1 MIAPS
6 VISLSS
12 VSKYFAASIQLPL
25 GLNVSNVVLSSIR
38 LNGTI
43 GLAAGTRVTMVSLN
57 GAQVLIVRFNM
68 ADVKTLFTKPGGYK
82 LFLTGNIVD
91 SFTFRPFAA
100 STTVRVQSG

>member
-43 GLAAGTRVTMVSLN
+43 SPAAGPRATVVSLN
-57 GAQVLIVRFNM
+57 GAQVLIVRLNM
-68 ADVKTLFTKPGGYK
+68 ADVKTLFPKPGYYGLY
-82 LFLTGNIVD
+82 LTGNIV
-91 SFTFRPFAA
+91 SSVAFRPFAA